1 MTEKQIS
8 FSGLNLTPYSD
19 ISPDGQLSASV
30 GLEIH
35 DAVSGLLFLPERN
48 ISFHKVI
55 TPLNCYIYI
64 PLRHIHILFFK
75 TVCHYIGLM

>member
-8 FSGLNLTPYSD
+8 FSGLNLPH
-19 ISPDGQLSASV
+19 LS
-30 GLEIH
+30 GWRFMT
-35 DAVSGLLFLPERN
+35 AVSGLLFLPERN